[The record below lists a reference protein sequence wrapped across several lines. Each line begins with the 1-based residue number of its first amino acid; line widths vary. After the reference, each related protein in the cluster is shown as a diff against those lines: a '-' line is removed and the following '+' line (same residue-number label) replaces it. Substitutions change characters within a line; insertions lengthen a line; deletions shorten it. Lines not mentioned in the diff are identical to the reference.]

1 MLQVLTTPAQDVN
14 VSRDGT
20 RFLYMDLKGFENAW
34 RKHHTS
40 SITRDVWLY
49 DSASCTH
56 RIFTTFAG
64 EDRNPVFADNDSV
77 FYYLSEEGGSFNV
90 RKMGL
95 AGGPS
100 TQVTSFTNIPV
111 RFLSIADDGTLCFGF
126 DGELYTKKGDAAPRK
141 VAVTI
146 AAGAKS
152 NNTQVLPVTGG
163 AREMAVSPSGKEV
176 AFIHRGEVFVTSVND
191 GVTKQ
196 ITHTPEQENGV
207 TWSPDGNA
215 LVYASE
221 RGQRWAIDQTR
232 RTRDAEPYFYAS
244 TVLKETPLVANEHE
258 NYQPL
263 LSPDGK
269 QLAYVEDRMTL
280 KILDLATK
288 QARTL
293 LTSAEPFSNSETTST
308 SSGAPTASGSCST
321 TRSPASRPVRSA
333 SSEPTAR
340 ARCSTSPRAASAT
353 GARSGYR
360 GGQAMMWFSNRD
372 GLRAV
377 AQSGGAQYDVYAMFF
392 TRKAWDR
399 FRLSKAEYDL
409 VKEAE
414 EKAAKAKADVAKKAE
429 GAETG
434 GARGAGARPRR
445 PRPAQGAAH
454 HPLLVARRRRRQQGR
469 RDALLP
475 RPLREGHEPRVYL
488 PSHEGDE
495 DAGGPQRQPRPAWNG
510 TRTRR
515 TCSCWPTAA
524 SRRLIRRTASA
535 SR

>member
-1 MLQVLTTPAQDVN
+1 MKTFVASALGLLLVVGASLASAQTTPRWIRYPAISPDGTTIVFTYKGDLYRVPAAGGAAVPLTVHEAHDFMPVWSHDGKQIAFASNRHGNFDVYVIPAGGGEARRLTFHSADEYPYTFDRDDRTVIFGAARLDSAANRGFPTSAQPELYRVPVAGGRVLQVLTTPAQDVN

-49 DSASCTH
+49 DSASGTH
-56 RIFTTFAG
+56 RKITTFAG

-100 TQVTSFTNIPV
+100 TQVTSFTKIPV
-111 RFLSIADDGTLCFGF
+111 RFLSIADDGTLCFGY
-126 DGELYTKKGDAAPRK
+126 DGEMYTKKGDAAPRK
-141 VAVTI
+141 VTVTI

-176 AFIHRGEVFVTSVND
+176 AFILRGEVFVTSVND

-207 TWSPDGNA
+207 TCSPDGNA

-221 RGQRWAIDQTR
+221 RGQRWAIYETR

-280 KILDLATK
+280 KSSTWRRSRR
-288 QARTL
+288 ARCSRAPNCSPTR
-293 LTSAEPFSNSETTST
+293 TTTST

-321 TRSPASRPVRSA
+321 TRCPASRPGRSA
-333 SSEPTAR
+333 SSAPTAR
-340 ARCSTSPRAASAT
+340 AR
-353 GARSGYR
+353 
-360 GGQAMMWFSNRD
+360 
-372 GLRAV
+372 
-377 AQSGGAQYDVYAMFF
+377 
-392 TRKAWDR
+392 
-399 FRLSKAEYDL
+399 
-409 VKEAE
+409 
-414 EKAAKAKADVAKKAE
+414 
-429 GAETG
+429 
-434 GARGAGARPRR
+434 
-445 PRPAQGAAH
+445 
-454 HPLLVARRRRRQQGR
+454 
-469 RDALLP
+469 
-475 RPLREGHEPRVYL
+475 
-488 PSHEGDE
+488 
-495 DAGGPQRQPRPAWNG
+495 
-510 TRTRR
+510 
-515 TCSCWPTAA
+515 
-524 SRRLIRRTASA
+524 
-535 SR
+535 